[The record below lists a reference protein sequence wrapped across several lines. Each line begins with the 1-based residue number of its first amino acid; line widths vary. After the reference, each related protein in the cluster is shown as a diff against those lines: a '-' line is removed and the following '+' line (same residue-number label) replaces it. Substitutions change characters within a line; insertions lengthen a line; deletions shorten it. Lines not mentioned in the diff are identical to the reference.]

1 MCSSDLITINRR
13 LTMRCSE
20 LLLRTRRLDLIATT
34 LEHIEA
40 ELARPSALGPLL
52 GVAIPPGWP
61 PGEYDRHA
69 LEYFHTQ
76 MLAGGPSVV
85 GWWGWYAITRNSRG
99 ERDTL
104 VAGAGY
110 LGPPKDGS
118 VEIGYSV
125 IPSARRQGYASELV
139 SALVDHAFM
148 DPSVHQVIAHT
159 SDENAASTGVLLR
172 SGFER
177 VGPGSEPESVQYR
190 TRRTP
195 APILP

>member
-1 MCSSDLITINRR
+1 MPLN
-13 LTMRCSE
+13 E

-34 LEHIEA
+34 VEHMEA
-40 ELARPSALGPLL
+40 ELASASALGPLL

-61 PGEYDRHA
+61 PGELDRHA
-69 LEYFHTQ
+69 QEYSHKQ
-76 MLAGGPSVV
+76 LLAGGPSVV
-85 GWWGWYAITRNSRG
+85 GWYGWYAITRNSRG

-110 LGPPKDGS
+110 FGPPKDGS

-125 IPSARRQGYASELV
+125 IPSARRQGYASEVV
-139 SALVDHAFM
+139 SALVDHAFTN
-148 DPSVHQVIAHT
+148 PSVHEVIAHT
-159 SDENAASTGVLLR
+159 SDENVASTGVLLR

-177 VGPGSEPESVQYR
+177 VGAGSEPESVQYR

-195 APILP
+195 APKMP